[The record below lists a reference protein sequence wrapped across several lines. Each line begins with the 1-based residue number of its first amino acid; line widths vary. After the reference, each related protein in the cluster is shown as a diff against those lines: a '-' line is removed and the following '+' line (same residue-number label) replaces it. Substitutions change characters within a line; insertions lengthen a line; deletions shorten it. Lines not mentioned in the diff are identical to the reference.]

1 MLQKSTAGYLAEV
14 VFIQNFFF
22 LNFWSKIG
30 LGCISTIFWKISE
43 KNLCSDLSVLA
54 CLSMLVRPTKKC
66 SEHHWKKFLY
76 PKSSRMEQNTT
87 KTTFLTKKVFFWL
100 KKVVF
105 DRMPPPVSSR
115 YYRLHTL
122 VFLISSDWKLKKWN
136 HNIFVNRKL

>member
-1 MLQKSTAGYLAEV
+1 MFQKSTAGFLAEA

-22 LNFWSKIG
+22 LNFWSIIG
-30 LGCISTIFWKISE
+30 LGCISDNFRRFLRKSGIWTCLS
-43 KNLCSDLSVLA
+43 LSVYA
-54 CLSMLVRPTKKC
+54 CTSDQEMFRTPLEPISLSEVFSNGTKYTQN
-66 SEHHWKKFLY
+66 HFFD
-76 PKSSRMEQNTT
+76 RMPPS
-87 KTTFLTKKVFFWL
+87 

-122 VFLISSDWKLKKWN
+122 VFFISSDWKLKKWN